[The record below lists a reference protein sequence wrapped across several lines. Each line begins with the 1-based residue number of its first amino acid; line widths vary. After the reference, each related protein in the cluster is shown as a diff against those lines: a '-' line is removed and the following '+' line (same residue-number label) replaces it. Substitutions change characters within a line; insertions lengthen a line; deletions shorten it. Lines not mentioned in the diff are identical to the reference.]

1 MNSWENFLHALAA
14 MSTGVPYIGSKISLI
29 TTSDIRYEGMLYSLN
44 KEESTIAVQNVRSF
58 GTEGR
63 TDGARGQH
71 EVPMSNEIYDFI
83 IFRGKDLKDLTV
95 LQGLAEHERQNNV
108 SARPPATPGYGPT
121 PTRENYM
128 GMGTWNGGHSTYNK
142 HSIEYE
148 TGPGVY
154 PRSGNDAGLSNLS
167 SSAAAYRQ
175 PPASLARNG
184 YAPAG
189 HGAAQQ
195 GALGNDLD
203 MGGYLSSSA
212 SRPAVE
218 KSYGQVR
225 AEAPPQ
231 SRQSYDGPH
240 APPGYAPERGTHYET
255 ELPSRG
261 GAREDVKGS
270 GLGPRPPGAMET
282 KEPAANLSNR
292 QDRSAHGYSP
302 GEGKGARV
310 PEATGPSHFGADKGR
325 GRGGKGG
332 QKQPLHEV
340 LKQHKKAEEAIVKQ
354 MRSQGSAAIN
364 SHDLRAMSETTLP
377 IYHLYLD
384 FTNYCSTGP
393 GSQQM
398 SDEQNWDALAKALK
412 KQFEKDFGAGQNQ
425 QKAQAQ
431 QRPNSTLAD
440 FVIMDAK
447 KSTKQKVK
455 EHQVAPNAGTKATRG
470 GAGRGGRGAGNKAKE
485 CEHGTG
491 EDDDPTSGSHWAC
504 PRCTLRNEQ
513 MLLECAACGTNKQ
526 AAATWAEFPPLGS

>member
-1 MNSWENFLHALAA
+1 M
-14 MSTGVPYIGSKISLI
+14 
-29 TTSDIRYEGMLYSLN
+29 
-44 KEESTIAVQNVRSF
+44 QNVRSF

-95 LQGLAEHERQNNV
+95 LQGLPSHDVQ
-108 SARPPATPGYGPT
+108 ARPPATPGYGQPPSRT
-121 PTRENYM
+121 EGYM
-128 GMGTWNGGHSTYNK
+128 GMSSWNGGHQTSYNK
-142 HSIEYE
+142 HSIEYD

-154 PRSGNDAGLSNLS
+154 QSMRPNDGLSNLT

-175 PPASLARNG
+175 APPSSISRNG
-184 YAPAG
+184 YAPPN

-195 GALGNDLD
+195 GLIGNDLD

-225 AEAPPQ
+225 IDAPAQ
-231 SRQSYDGPH
+231 GRQSHDANLRHP
-240 APPGYAPERGTHYET
+240 PPGYSEREYRDAS
-255 ELPSRG
+255 PPRG
-261 GAREDVKGS
+261 PPREEVKGS
-270 GLGPRPPGAMET
+270 GLGPRPPGAME
-282 KEPAANLSNR
+282 KESANLSSR
-292 QDRSAHGYSP
+292 QDRSTHGFPP
-302 GEGKGARV
+302 GDGKGARA

-332 QKQPLHEV
+332 QKQPLYEV
-340 LKQHKKAEEAIVKQ
+340 LKSHKKAEEAIVKQ

-364 SHDLRAMSETTLP
+364 SHELRTMSETILP
-377 IYHLYLD
+377 IYHLYID
-384 FTNYCSTGP
+384 FTNYCNTGQ
-393 GSQQM
+393 GFQQM

-425 QKAQAQ
+425 QKPQTQ
-431 QRPNSTLAD
+431 QRPNNTLAD
-440 FVIMDAK
+440 FVIAEQKPK
-447 KSTKQKVK
+447 KTKVK
-455 EHQVAPNAGTKATRG
+455 EHQVAPTAGAKATRG
-470 GAGRGGRGAGNKAKE
+470 GAGRGGRGAGTKSKE
-485 CEHGTG
+485 CEHAAA
-491 EDDDPTSGSHWAC
+491 EDDDPSSSHWAC

-526 AAATWAEFPPLGS
+526 AAAMWAEFPPLGS

>member
-1 MNSWENFLHALAA
+1 MNSWKNFLHALAA

-71 EVPMSNEIYDFI
+71 EVPQSNEIYDFI

-95 LQGLAEHERQNNV
+95 LQGLAEHERQSGM
-108 SARPPATPGYGPT
+108 SARPPATAGYGPA
-121 PTRENYM
+121 PTRDNYM
-128 GMGTWNGGHSTYNK
+128 GMGGWNGGHSTYNK
-142 HSIEYE
+142 HSIEYD

-154 PRSGNDAGLSNLS
+154 GSRSGNDAGLSNLS

-175 PPASLARNG
+175 PAMARNG
-184 YAPAG
+184 YAPPG
-189 HGAAQQ
+189 HGAGQQ
-195 GALGNDLD
+195 GALSNDLD
-203 MGGYLSSSA
+203 MGGYLSSA

-225 AEAPPQ
+225 VEVPAQ
-231 SRQSYDGPH
+231 TRQSYDGPH
-240 APPGYAPERGTHYET
+240 SPPPGYAPERATHYVDEP
-255 ELPSRG
+255 LSRG
-261 GAREDVKGS
+261 GAREDIKGS

-282 KEPAANLSNR
+282 KEPAANLSSR
-292 QDRSAHGYSP
+292 QDRSAHGYLA
-302 GEGKGARV
+302 GDGKGARV

-354 MRSQGSAAIN
+354 MRSQGSAAIPSN
-364 SHDLRAMSETTLP
+364 ELRAMSETILP

-412 KQFEKDFGAGQNQ
+412 KQFEKDFGTGQNP

-440 FVIMDAK
+440 FFINQRP
-447 KSTKQKVK
+447 SKQKVK

-470 GAGRGGRGAGNKAKE
+470 GAGRGGRGAGTKAKE
-485 CEHGTG
+485 CEHTAG

-526 AAATWAEFPPLGS
+526 AAAMWAEFPPLGS